1 MRPAIENHKQ
11 EDLLVQVFWHTINV
25 SGLIA
30 SVDPLYYREI
40 RGAYMDTA
48 NQAIDAYLAQTVI
61 SMAKSSEADRHI
73 RDNWQ
78 AWHSSNV
85 APFLITGF

>member
-1 MRPAIENHKQ
+1 MRPAIIDQME
-11 EDLLVQVFWHTINV
+11 EGLLVKVFWNTINV
-25 SGLIA
+25 AGLIA

-61 SMAKSSEADRHI
+61 SIAKSTEADRHL

-78 AWHSSNV
+78 AWHSGDV